1 MQVEITTFLY
11 NLGRQSVWMSDTFLA
26 FVNNFLLNN
35 IILERG
41 LKVLT
46 ASWRGLPTMPC
57 QSMRPTMPRHLAG
70 RAFSPRSKRIN
81 W

>member
-1 MQVEITTFLY
+1 MPTARVSVTIFL
-11 NLGRQSVWMSDTFLA
+11 
-26 FVNNFLLNN
+26 LLNN

-57 QSMRPTMPRHLAG
+57 QSMRPTMSRHLAG
-70 RAFSPRSKRIN
+70 RAFRPRSKRIKSVKSKCQRIAKHSLP
-81 W
+81 